1 MNTSSELCSCN
12 QFFNFIPKLY
22 LRLNEI
28 TFPCLLQPAGGDS
41 VHLAV
46 WLWLKVLEEKNTYRV
61 EFAIHLSLLHHTLT
75 NATKL
80 AVGGIIS
87 WYQEPGSIIN
97 PMCPLQWILI
107 DFCKNIKVLDL
118 SKT

>member
-1 MNTSSELCSCN
+1 MNTSTELCSCN

-97 PMCPLQWILI
+97 HMCPLQWILI